1 MDNYEMFIPN
11 LKKLGFIDT
20 ISMKDNTKYLNNRN
34 NSMRNQ
40 VFNRH
45 IKDRKKIL
53 AEQMTKRKQY
63 NEIMN
68 QIQYKESPGPG
79 FYGNKMH
86 HPMIFNTNKA
96 QNFGSNTPKFSHI

>member
-1 MDNYEMFIPN
+1 MSNRKLRAYISIEDISN
-11 LKKLGFIDT
+11 L
-20 ISMKDNTKYLNNRN
+20 SNKDNTKYLNNRN

-53 AEQMTKRKQY
+53 AEQMNKRKQY

-68 QIQYKESPGPG
+68 EI
-79 FYGNKMH
+79 
-86 HPMIFNTNKA
+86 
-96 QNFGSNTPKFSHI
+96 